1 MALDAASAV
10 WLVLL
15 GGWMAVDGTTVG
27 QFMVS
32 RPLVAATLAGWI
44 AGDPG
49 SGLIVGILLELFHLA
64 VLPVG
69 AAAFPESGPAAV
81 VSGGLYALAHG
92 VPGALI
98 VTILFA
104 LAWEW
109 VGGATLRAVRQI
121 NIRVVRSAD
130 PEKRAERLQVRH
142 LTAIGIDFGRGILV
156 TGVGL
161 AVLSSLLVLT
171 GRLPMETGIA
181 RFGVE
186 VTLVGLF
193 AAALGIFPGRRRIF
207 LSGALLGL
215 IFVLLGG

>member
-44 AGDPG
+44 VGNAGG
-49 SGLIVGILLELFHLA
+49 GLIVGILLELFHLA

-69 AAAFPESGPAAV
+69 AASFPESGPAAV
-81 VSGGLYALAHG
+81 VGGALYALAHG

-109 VGGATLRAVRQI
+109 VGGATLRAVRQV

-130 PEKRAERLQVRH
+130 VEARVDRLQLRH
-142 LTAIGIDFGRGILV
+142 LTAIGIDFVRGILV
-156 TGVGL
+156 TGIGL
-161 AVLSSLLVLT
+161 VVLSSLLLLT
-171 GRLPMETGIA
+171 GRLPMATGVA

-186 VTLVGLF
+186 MTMVGLF
-193 AAALGIFPGRRRIF
+193 AAALGIFPGRQRIF
-207 LSGALLGL
+207 LGGAVLGL
-215 IFVLLGG
+215 IFVLMRG